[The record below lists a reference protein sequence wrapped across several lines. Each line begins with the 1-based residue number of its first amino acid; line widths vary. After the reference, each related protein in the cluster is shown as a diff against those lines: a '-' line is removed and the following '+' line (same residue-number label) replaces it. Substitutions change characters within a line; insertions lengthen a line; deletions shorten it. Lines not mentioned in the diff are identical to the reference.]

1 MREVISTIHLFHS
14 TTKTTICHCRY
25 GPLQLQFSI
34 RLPVWVSVPLSTA
47 SDAALCSRLMTLQAC
62 GIEESLPIS
71 TEAFPDPYVKIHVDF
86 LEETY
91 HERYRS
97 RMLETTGRP
106 GDYFYELNDERWLY
120 HIGQDEAVFKQNALP
135 SHYWTVKGRS
145 KLRPKTEGQGIM
157 ISAVFCEFRG
167 FGLPLKPEEVEK
179 INAARA
185 VDNVLPKILP
195 LDSPG
200 LIFFQYGKGKEG
212 YWDGVKFQ
220 VQCIDF
226 LNVLEILYPHMQVL
240 LEVDHSSGHLKE
252 QSDGLMVNAMGLRW
266 GGKTTPK
273 RDTLI
278 EEGCLGEVVPMVGN
292 KQLAIGMVQK
302 MIFEEGDPPP
312 FLDPDANVHD
322 RVMNAVEKAK
332 EVSRRKNRKVVR
344 DVAIE
349 EVAEEEKENEQTFIV
364 PGYVGKNKGIF
375 QVFFNQPHL

>member
-1 MREVISTIHLFHS
+1 M
-14 TTKTTICHCRY
+14 
-25 GPLQLQFSI
+25 QLQFSI
-34 RLPVWVSVPLSTA
+34 RLPVWVNVPLSTA
-47 SDAALCSRLMTLQAC
+47 SDAALHSRLMTLQAC
-62 GIEESLPIS
+62 GIEESLPIP
-71 TEAFPDPYVKIHVDF
+71 TESFPDPYVKIHVDF

-91 HERYRS
+91 HESYRL
-97 RMLETTGRP
+97 RMLETTGCP
-106 GDYFYELNDERWLY
+106 GDYFYELNDERWRDFPCRHRHDTNVCKCKSPLY

-167 FGLPLKPEEVEK
+167 FGLPLKPDEVET

-185 VDNVLPKILP
+185 VDNILPKILP

-212 YWDGVKFQ
+212 YWDGLKFQ
-220 VQCIDF
+220 VQCIDL

-292 KQLAIGMVQK
+292 KQLAIGVVQK

-312 FLDPDANVHD
+312 FLDPDSNVHD

-332 EVSRRKNRKVVR
+332 EVSRRKNRKIVR
-344 DVAIE
+344 NVAVE
-349 EVAEEEKENEQTFIV
+349 EVAEEEKENDQTFIV
-364 PGYVGKNKGIF
+364 PGYVSKNKGIF
-375 QVFFNQPHL
+375 QVFFYQTHV